1 VFFLLLHG
9 NLIEAVPFIL
19 GIPNNTDGES
29 VFFEVMLS
37 ETFGGTFWLFSRCV
51 VELEMVISEC

>member
-1 VFFLLLHG
+1 MFFLLLHG

-19 GIPNNTDGES
+19 DIPNNTDGES
-29 VFFEVMLS
+29 VCFEVMLS

-51 VELEMVISEC
+51 VEL